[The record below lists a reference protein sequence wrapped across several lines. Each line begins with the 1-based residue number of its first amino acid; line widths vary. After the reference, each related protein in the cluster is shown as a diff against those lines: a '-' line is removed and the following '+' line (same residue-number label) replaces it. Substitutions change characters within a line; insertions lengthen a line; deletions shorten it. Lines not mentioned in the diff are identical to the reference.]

1 MEWLAG
7 KGGRGELS
15 TALVPEIDPV
25 LSFGFFFFFFC
36 YNHSLP
42 WEPASL
48 HDFVSLA
55 PWCIYFHSGSGR
67 GLCPSEW
74 SLPTS

>member
-1 MEWLAG
+1 MAG
-7 KGGRGELS
+7 REGGEGGAFHSSSARNRPCLE
-15 TALVPEIDPV
+15 
-25 LSFGFFFFFFC
+25 FWFFFFFFC